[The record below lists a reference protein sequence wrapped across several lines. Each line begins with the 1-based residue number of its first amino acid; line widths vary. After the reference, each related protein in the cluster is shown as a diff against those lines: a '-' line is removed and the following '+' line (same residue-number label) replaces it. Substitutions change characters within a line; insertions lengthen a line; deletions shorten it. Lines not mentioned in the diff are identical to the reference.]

1 MDDFRILENLFE
13 KNNDQIHFDLFKE
26 SNIIAHN
33 NNNQGNF
40 NKEINFN
47 TQSLASQI
55 INYKDAYIL
64 LEIQV
69 AVPYQRED
77 QGKKLIPQ
85 LLYLKKSYE
94 IVNSLKISLN
104 NIIISNEVNINRSSL
119 VNYILNNSKNDYTD
133 YRNLELNTS
142 SAEDLTIKYN
152 PFISKETYVRNS
164 DVGVDDGI
172 SDKFH
177 YVNFKIPIFLKDI
190 SDFFKKLDL
199 LKFAE
204 FNIHI
209 SFIDKII
216 ISKRDNITTTI
227 KSCFLYVEEVKLS
240 DEDYIRYLKLL
251 DGGYMK
257 TINFLEN
264 HTRIFDDKITTI
276 NENFYINNV
285 RNADSIYIYGILNTN
300 KEGFYFDLPSVKFED
315 IYLKNI
321 DNVRFENPITNDISA
336 YKILKSKSNHSD
348 KFLISYENFRQY
360 YRVYCFN
367 VSRNIR
373 DNHNNKFMN
382 IITNIEESAITAYVV
397 FKTFSSVKLE
407 YNKSNGLVVYKSQ

>member
-13 KNNDQIHFDLFKE
+13 KNNDQIRFDLCKE

-69 AVPYQRED
+69 AVPYERQD
-77 QGKKLIPQ
+77 QDKKSIPQ

-104 NIIISNEVNINRSSL
+104 NVIITNEVNINRSL
-119 VNYILNNSKNDYTD
+119 INYVLNNGKNDYTD

-164 DVGVDDGI
+164 DVGEDDDI

-177 YVNFKIPIFLKDI
+177 YVNFKIPIFLRDI
-190 SDFFKKLDL
+190 SDFSKKVDL

-204 FNIHI
+204 FNIDI

-216 ISKRDNITTTI
+216 ISKRDNIKTTI
-227 KSCFLYVEEVKLS
+227 KSCFLYVEEIKLS
-240 DEDYIRYLKLL
+240 DEDHIRYLKLL
-251 DGGYMK
+251 NDGYMK
-257 TINFLEN
+257 NINFLEN
-264 HTRIFDDKITTI
+264 HSRIFDNKMTTI

-285 RNADSIYIYGILNTN
+285 RNADSVNIYGILDTN
-300 KEGFYFDLPSVKFED
+300 KEGFHFDLPSVKFED
-315 IYLKNI
+315 IYLNI
-321 DNVRFENPITNDISA
+321 DNVRFENPIPNDISA
-336 YKILKSKSNHSD
+336 YKISKSKSNYSS

-373 DNHNNKFMN
+373 DDHNNKFMN
-382 IITNIEESAITAYVV
+382 IITNLEESACTVYVV

>member
-13 KNNDQIHFDLFKE
+13 KHDDQIHFDLFKE
-26 SNIIAHN
+26 SNIIALN
-33 NNNQGNF
+33 NNNQGYF

-69 AVPYQRED
+69 AVPSERQD
-77 QGKKLIPQ
+77 QGKKSIPQ

-119 VNYILNNSKNDYTD
+119 INYILNNSKNDYTD

-164 DVGVDDGI
+164 DIDENDDI

-177 YVNFKIPIFLKDI
+177 YVNFKIPIFLRDI

-209 SFIDKII
+209 SFIDKIV

-227 KSCFLYVEEVKLS
+227 KSCFLYVEEIRLS
-240 DEDYIRYLKLL
+240 NEDHIRYLKLL
-251 DGGYMK
+251 NDGCMK
-257 TINFLEN
+257 TINFLES
-264 HTRIFDDKITTI
+264 HTRIFDDKISTI

-285 RNADSIYIYGILNTN
+285 CNADSVYIYGILDTN
-300 KEGFYFDLPSVKFED
+300 KEGFHFDLPSVKFED
-315 IYLKNI
+315 IYLNI
-321 DNVRFENPITNDISA
+321 DNIRFENSITNDISA

-367 VSRNIR
+367 VNRNVR
-373 DNHNNKFMN
+373 DNHNSKFMN
-382 IITNIEESAITAYVV
+382 IITNIEESAITVYVV

-407 YNKSNGLVVYKSQ
+407 YNKNNGLIVYKSQ

>member
-13 KNNDQIHFDLFKE
+13 KHDDEIHFDLFKE
-26 SNIIAHN
+26 SNIIKLN

-40 NKEINFN
+40 DKEIKFN

-69 AVPYQRED
+69 AVPYERQD
-77 QGKKLIPQ
+77 QGKKSIPQ

-94 IVNSLKISLN
+94 IVNSLNISLN
-104 NIIISNEVNINRSSL
+104 NVIISNEVNINRSSL

-133 YRNLELNTS
+133 YRNIELNTS
-142 SAEDLTIKYN
+142 TAEDLTIKYN
-152 PFISKETYVRNS
+152 PFISKENYVRTS
-164 DVGVDDGI
+164 DIGEDDDI

-177 YVNFKIPIFLKDI
+177 YVNFKIPIFLKDV
-190 SDFFKKLDL
+190 SNFFKKVDL

-204 FNIHI
+204 FNIDI

-216 ISKRDNITTTI
+216 ISKRENITTTI
-227 KSCFLYVEEVKLS
+227 KSCYLYVEEIKLS
-240 DEDYIRYLKLL
+240 DEDHIRYLKLL
-251 DGGYMK
+251 NNGYTK
-257 TINFLEN
+257 SINFLEN
-264 HTRIFDDKITTI
+264 HTRIFDDKLTTI
-276 NENFYINNV
+276 NENFYVNNV
-285 RNADSIYIYGILNTN
+285 RNADSVYIYGILDSN
-300 KEGFYFDLPSVKFED
+300 KQGFQFDLPSVKFEN
-315 IYLKNI
+315 IYLNI

-360 YRVYCFN
+360 YRIYCFN

-382 IITNIEESAITAYVV
+382 IITDLEESACTVYIV
-397 FKTFSSVKLE
+397 FKTFSTVKLE
-407 YNKSNGLVVYKSQ
+407 YNKSNGLIVYKSQ

>member
-13 KNNDQIHFDLFKE
+13 KHDDEIHFNLFKE
-26 SNIIAHN
+26 SNIIALN
-33 NNNQGNF
+33 NNNQGDF

-64 LEIQV
+64 LEIQI
-69 AVPYQRED
+69 AVPYERQD
-77 QGKKLIPQ
+77 QGKKSIPQ

-104 NIIISNEVNINRSSL
+104 NINISNEVNINRSSL

-133 YRNLELNTS
+133 YRNLEINES

-152 PFISKETYVRNS
+152 PFISKENYVRNS
-164 DVGVDDGI
+164 DVGENDDI

-190 SDFFKKLDL
+190 SDFFKKIDL

-204 FNIHI
+204 FNIDI

-216 ISKRDNITTTI
+216 ISKRENITTTI
-227 KSCFLYVEEVKLS
+227 KSCFLYIEEVKLS
-240 DEDYIRYLKLL
+240 DEDKIKYLRLL
-251 DGGYMK
+251 NNGYTK

-264 HTRIFDDKITTI
+264 KTRIFDDKMTTI

-285 RNADSIYIYGILNTN
+285 RNADSVYIYGILDSN
-300 KEGFYFDLPSVKFED
+300 KEGFHFDLPSVKFEN
-315 IYLKNI
+315 IYLNI

-348 KFLISYENFRQY
+348 KLLISYENFRQY
-360 YRVYCFN
+360 YRIYCFN

-382 IITNIEESAITAYVV
+382 IITNIEESSITAYVV
-397 FKTFSSVKLE
+397 FKTFSTVKLE
-407 YNKSNGLVVYKSQ
+407 YNKSNGLIVYKSQ

>member
-1 MDDFRILENLFE
+1 MDDFRILQNLFE

-26 SNIIAHN
+26 SNIIALN

-40 NKEINFN
+40 NKEIRFN

-77 QGKKLIPQ
+77 QGKKSIPQ

-94 IVNSLKISLN
+94 IVNSLNISLN
-104 NIIISNEVNINRSSL
+104 NVIISNEVNINRSSL

-133 YRNLELNTS
+133 YRNLEINNS

-164 DVGVDDGI
+164 DVGENDDI

-190 SDFFKKLDL
+190 SDFFKKVDL
-199 LKFAE
+199 LKFTE
-204 FNIHI
+204 FNIDI

-227 KSCFLYVEEVKLS
+227 KSCYLYVEEIKLS
-240 DEDYIRYLKLL
+240 NEDHIRYLKLL
-251 DGGYMK
+251 NNGYTK
-257 TINFLEN
+257 SINFLEN
-264 HTRIFDDKITTI
+264 HTRIFDDKLTTI

-285 RNADSIYIYGILNTN
+285 RNADSVYIYGILDSN
-300 KEGFYFDLPSVKFED
+300 KTGFHFDLPSVKFED
-315 IYLKNI
+315 MYLNI
-321 DNVRFENPITNDISA
+321 DNIRFENPITNDISA

-348 KFLISYENFRQY
+348 KFLISYENFIQY

-373 DNHNNKFMN
+373 DDHNNKFMN
-382 IITNIEESAITAYVV
+382 IITNLEESACTVYVV
-397 FKTFSSVKLE
+397 FKTFSTVKLE

>member
-13 KNNDQIHFDLFKE
+13 KNNDEIHFDLFKE
-26 SNIIAHN
+26 SNIIALN

-40 NKEINFN
+40 NKEIKFN

-55 INYKDAYIL
+55 INYKDSYIL

-77 QGKKLIPQ
+77 QGKKSIPQ

-94 IVNSLKISLN
+94 IVNSLNISLN
-104 NIIISNEVNINRSSL
+104 NVIISNEVNINRSSL

-133 YRNLELNTS
+133 YRNLEINNS

-164 DVGVDDGI
+164 DVGENDDI

-190 SDFFKKLDL
+190 SDFFKKVDL

-204 FNIHI
+204 FNIDI
-209 SFIDKII
+209 SFIDNII
-216 ISKRDNITTTI
+216 ISKRDNIITTI
-227 KSCFLYVEEVKLS
+227 KSCYLYVEEIKLS
-240 DEDYIRYLKLL
+240 DEDHIRYLKLL
-251 DGGYMK
+251 NNGYSK
-257 TINFLEN
+257 SINFLEN
-264 HTRIFDDKITTI
+264 HTRTFDDKLTTI

-285 RNADSIYIYGILNTN
+285 RNADSVYIYGILDSN
-300 KEGFYFDLPSVKFED
+300 KTGFHFDLPSVKFED
-315 IYLKNI
+315 MYLNI

-382 IITNIEESAITAYVV
+382 IITNIEESACTVYIV

-407 YNKSNGLVVYKSQ
+407 YNKSNGLIVYKSQ

>member
-13 KNNDQIHFDLFKE
+13 KHDDEIYFDLFKE

-69 AVPYQRED
+69 AVPYERQD
-77 QGKKLIPQ
+77 QGKKSIPQ
-85 LLYLKKSYE
+85 LLYIKKSYE

-104 NIIISNEVNINRSSL
+104 NVIISNEVNINRSSL
-119 VNYILNNSKNDYTD
+119 VNYILNNGKDSHTD
-133 YRNLELNTS
+133 NRNLELNTS

-164 DVGVDDGI
+164 DVDEDDDI
-172 SDKFH
+172 SDEFH

-190 SDFFKKLDL
+190 SDFFKKVDL

-204 FNIHI
+204 FNIDI

-227 KSCFLYVEEVKLS
+227 KSCFLYVEEIKLS
-240 DEDYIRYLKLL
+240 DEDHIRYLKLL
-251 DGGYMK
+251 NNGYIK

-264 HTRIFDDKITTI
+264 HTRIFDEKLTTI

-285 RNADSIYIYGILNTN
+285 RNADSVYIYGILDTN
-300 KEGFYFDLPSVKFED
+300 KEGFHFDLPSVKFED
-315 IYLKNI
+315 IYLNI
-321 DNVRFENPITNDISA
+321 DNIRFENPITNDISA
-336 YKILKSKSNHSD
+336 YKILKSKSNYSD

-382 IITNIEESAITAYVV
+382 IITNLEESACTVYVV
-397 FKTFSSVKLE
+397 LKTFSSVKLE

>member
-1 MDDFRILENLFE
+1 MDDFRILGNLFE

-64 LEIQV
+64 LEIQG

-77 QGKKLIPQ
+77 QGKKSIPQ

-119 VNYILNNSKNDYTD
+119 VNYILDNSKNGYTD
-133 YRNLELNTS
+133 YRNLEINDS
-142 SAEDLTIKYN
+142 AAEDLTIKYN
-152 PFISKETYVRNS
+152 PFISKETYVKNS
-164 DVGVDDGI
+164 DVGEDDDI
-172 SDKFH
+172 YDEFH

-190 SDFFKKLDL
+190 SDFFKQLDL

-204 FNIHI
+204 FNIDI

-240 DEDYIRYLKLL
+240 DEDHIRYLKLL
-251 DGGYMK
+251 NDGYMK

-285 RNADSIYIYGILNTN
+285 RNADSIYIYM
-300 KEGFYFDLPSVKFED
+300 GF
-315 IYLKNI
+315 
-321 DNVRFENPITNDISA
+321 
-336 YKILKSKSNHSD
+336 
-348 KFLISYENFRQY
+348 
-360 YRVYCFN
+360 
-367 VSRNIR
+367 
-373 DNHNNKFMN
+373 
-382 IITNIEESAITAYVV
+382 
-397 FKTFSSVKLE
+397 
-407 YNKSNGLVVYKSQ
+407 

>member
-13 KNNDQIHFDLFKE
+13 KHDDEIHFNLFKE

-40 NKEINFN
+40 DKEINFN
-47 TQSLASQI
+47 TQSLASRI

-69 AVPYQRED
+69 AISYEKQD
-77 QGKKLIPQ
+77 QGKKSIPQ

-104 NIIISNEVNINRSSL
+104 NVIISNEVNINRSSL

-133 YRNLELNTS
+133 YRNLEINNST
-142 SAEDLTIKYN
+142 AEDLTIKYN

-164 DVGVDDGI
+164 DVGEDDDI

-190 SDFFKKLDL
+190 SDFFKKVDL

-204 FNIHI
+204 FNIDI

-227 KSCFLYVEEVKLS
+227 KSCYLYVEEIKLS
-240 DEDYIRYLKLL
+240 DEDHIRYLKLL
-251 DGGYMK
+251 NNGYMK
-257 TINFLEN
+257 TINFLESY
-264 HTRIFDDKITTI
+264 TQIFDEKLTTI

-285 RNADSIYIYGILNTN
+285 RNADSVYIYGILDSN
-300 KEGFYFDLPSVKFED
+300 KTGFHFDLPSVKFEN
-315 IYLKNI
+315 IYLNI
-321 DNVRFENPITNDISA
+321 DNIRFENPITNDISA
-336 YKILKSKSNHSD
+336 YKILRSKSNHSD
-348 KFLISYENFRQY
+348 KSLISYENFRKN

-382 IITNIEESAITAYVV
+382 IITNLEESACTVYVV

-407 YNKSNGLVVYKSQ
+407 YNKLNGLVVYKSQ

>member
-1 MDDFRILENLFE
+1 MDDFRILENLFQKHDDE
-13 KNNDQIHFDLFKE
+13 IHFDLFKE
-26 SNIIAHN
+26 SNLIKLN

-40 NKEINFN
+40 DKEIKFN

-77 QGKKLIPQ
+77 QGKKTIPY

-94 IVNSLKISLN
+94 IVNSLNISLN
-104 NIIISNEVNINRSSL
+104 NVIISNEVNINRSSL

-142 SAEDLTIKYN
+142 NAEDLTIKYN
-152 PFISKETYVRNS
+152 PFISKELYVRNS
-164 DVGVDDGI
+164 DIGDDDDI

-190 SDFFKKLDL
+190 SDFFKKVDL

-204 FNIHI
+204 FNIDI

-216 ISKRDNITTTI
+216 ISKRENITTTI
-227 KSCFLYVEEVKLS
+227 KSCYLYIEEVKLS
-240 DEDYIRYLKLL
+240 DEDHIRYLKLL
-251 DGGYMK
+251 NNGYTK
-257 TINFLEN
+257 SINFLES
-264 HTRIFDDKITTI
+264 HTRIFDDKMSTI

-285 RNADSIYIYGILNTN
+285 RNADSVYIYGILDSN
-300 KEGFYFDLPSVKFED
+300 KTGFQFDLPSVKFEN
-315 IYLKNI
+315 IYLNI
-321 DNVRFENPITNDISA
+321 DNTRFENPITNDISA

-382 IITNIEESAITAYVV
+382 IITNLEESACTVYVV
-397 FKTFSSVKLE
+397 FKTFSTVKLE
-407 YNKSNGLVVYKSQ
+407 YNKSNGLIVYKSQ

>member
-13 KNNDQIHFDLFKE
+13 KHDDEIHFDLFKE

-55 INYKDAYIL
+55 INYKDTYIL

-69 AVPYQRED
+69 AVPYERQD
-77 QGKKLIPQ
+77 QGKKSIPQ

-104 NIIISNEVNINRSSL
+104 NVIISNEVNLNRSSL

-133 YRNLELNTS
+133 YRNLEINDS

-164 DVGVDDGI
+164 DIAEDDDI

-190 SDFFKKLDL
+190 SDFFKKVDL

-204 FNIHI
+204 FNIDI

-216 ISKRDNITTTI
+216 ISKRDNIKTTI
-227 KSCFLYVEEVKLS
+227 KSCYLYVEEVKLS
-240 DEDYIRYLKLL
+240 DEDHIRYLKLL
-251 DGGYMK
+251 NNGYMK

-264 HTRIFDDKITTI
+264 HTRIFDDKMTTI

-285 RNADSIYIYGILNTN
+285 RNADSVYIYGILDSN
-300 KEGFYFDLPSVKFED
+300 KQGFHFDLPSVKFEN
-315 IYLKNI
+315 IYLNI

-348 KFLISYENFRQY
+348 KFLISYENFREY

-397 FKTFSSVKLE
+397 FKTFSTVKLE
-407 YNKSNGLVVYKSQ
+407 YNKSNGLIVYKSQ